1 MAGTPGS
8 YRSVVSMTSLFQG
21 GQLRSIDRIVL
32 RQAPANLQRGLEA
45 VGGRLILTADALHFQ
60 PHAFNVQT
68 QSLTVHLAQ
77 IVAMQLR
84 WTRIF
89 GVLPVAPTSL
99 LVQLDNGGE
108 HRFVIGKREQWVLA
122 IQSARDALR

>member
-1 MAGTPGS
+1 MAAPA
-8 YRSVVSMTSLFQG
+8 RSIFAVTSLFQG
-21 GQLRSIDRIVL
+21 GGLRSIDRVVL

-68 QSLTVHLAQ
+68 QSLTVPLAQ
-77 IVAMQLR
+77 IGAMQLR
-84 WTRIF
+84 WTRLF

-99 LVQLDNGGE
+99 VVQLLDGGE
-108 HRFVIGKREQWVLA
+108 HRFVIGKREQWADA
-122 IQSARDALR
+122 IRSARDALR